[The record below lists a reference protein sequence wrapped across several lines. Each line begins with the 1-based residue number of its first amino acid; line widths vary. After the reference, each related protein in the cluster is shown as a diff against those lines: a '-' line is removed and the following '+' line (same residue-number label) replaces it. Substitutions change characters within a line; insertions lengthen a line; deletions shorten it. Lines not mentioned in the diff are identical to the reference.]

1 MSNIQLFEKAFAVD
15 FPTEVA
21 EMVLNRISDVYG
33 ADFTKKYAGYT
44 DDAELAQLA
53 CTVFN
58 GLTPADITRGIMRMN
73 SEKWCPSLPEFRSW
87 CEQGGDWWTAD
98 MAWAKAM
105 QFESDPTTPITK
117 LAKRTLDEVRQVL
130 TQEGQKAAHYAF
142 KDIYQDYLTRAK
154 EKGRVQEMW
163 VKPKAPKQIDNS
175 ERNRTGIPCPPEL
188 AAKIKGLGRVGGAA

>member
-1 MSNIQLFEKAFAVD
+1 MSNIQLFEKAFEVD

-33 ADFTKKYAGYT
+33 AEFTKKYAGYT

-105 QFESDPTTPITK
+105 QFESDPATPITK

-130 TQEGQKAAHYAF
+130 SQEGQKAAHYAF

-188 AAKIKGLGRVGGAA
+188 AAKIKGLGRVGGTA

>member
-1 MSNIQLFEKAFAVD
+1 MSNIQLFEKAFEVD

-33 ADFTKKYAGYT
+33 AEFTKKYAGYT

-188 AAKIKGLGRVGGAA
+188 AAKIKGLGRVGGTA